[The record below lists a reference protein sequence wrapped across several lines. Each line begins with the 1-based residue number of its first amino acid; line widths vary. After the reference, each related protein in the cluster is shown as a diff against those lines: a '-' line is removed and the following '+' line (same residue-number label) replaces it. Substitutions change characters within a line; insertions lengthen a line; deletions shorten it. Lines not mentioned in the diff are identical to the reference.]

1 MFSSAV
7 QGYSAVIPLSIYLGS
22 LAFGGVLLVASAF
35 GGHSDGADGGG
46 GGGHD
51 HGGGA
56 DHDASHPPPA
66 QAILVPFLSLRFWTF
81 ALAFFG
87 LTGAALTAVG
97 AGLGIAVPLLSGGVG
112 VGAGYGASRILG
124 ALSRK
129 SVGLLGPASSHI
141 GREGK
146 QFLKIVQGTKVAHC
160 PP

>member
-1 MFSSAV
+1 M
-7 QGYSAVIPLSIYLGS
+7 IPLSIYLGS

-35 GGHSDGADGGG
+35 GGHGDGTDGGA
-46 GGGHD
+46 GHD
-51 HGGGA
+51 HGVGG
-56 DHDASHPPPA
+56 DHDAGHASAA
-66 QAILVPFLSLRFWTF
+66 QAALLPFLSLRFWTF